1 MIIGYTSGV
10 FDLFHIGHLNLLKNA
25 KAMCDRLV
33 VGVTTD
39 ELVSYKFKKAVIP
52 FPERMEI
59 VRSIKYV
66 DAVIPQNSMNKM
78 EVWEKLKY
86 NVMFVGDDWFKNERW
101 KEYEE
106 QFIKIGVRIIYFPYT
121 QGTSSTI
128 LNNALAQLRNDN
140 DQTVSP
146 PPSLVK

>member
-25 KAMCDRLV
+25 RAMCDRLV

-66 DAVIPQNSMNKM
+66 DAVIPQNSMNKL

-146 PPSLVK
+146 PSLLVK